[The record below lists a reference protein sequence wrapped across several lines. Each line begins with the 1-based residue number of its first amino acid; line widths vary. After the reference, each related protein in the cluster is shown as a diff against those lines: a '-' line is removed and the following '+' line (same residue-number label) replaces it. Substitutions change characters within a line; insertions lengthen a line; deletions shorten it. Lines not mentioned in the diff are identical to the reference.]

1 MTTKEELVQLL
12 SRPIVFQMPKR
23 LLPPPSWTMHTP
35 YAMWLIDVLRPRTFV
50 ELGAFKGTSYCAFC
64 QAIKELQLDTK
75 CFAVDTWQ
83 GDPHSNFYG
92 GDVFEDLSQY
102 HDENYAE
109 FSKMVRKD
117 FDSALPDFKDGSID
131 LLHIDGFHTYEA
143 VKHDF
148 ETWLPKVSKRGVVLF
163 HDISVREKDFGVW
176 RYWEEIKGRYP
187 HLEVHFGNGLG
198 TLLVG
203 SEVPENFQRL
213 VRTINE
219 SNESVQVFQGFFE
232 HLGRPCVN
240 VVEQQLL
247 VVEEQLLNETISR
260 HLKEIDETSRAW
272 EVRGAE
278 IDRLQGV
285 AAALR
290 AEVRRPWS
298 RVGFRRKTKE
308 ELEQSPLSPADRE
321 AATRKI
327 RAKLAYFSE
336 RRIGEILAISVEQ
349 VLGVAAAKLMKW
361 AWAPGSLQPLRSG
374 TQKLLISQ
382 RIKRQASLIEQS
394 GLFDENFYREQL
406 GLSFQVNFPLIAHFL
421 LVGGRTRLS
430 PHPLFDTRYYCSQL
444 KSFKERFCN
453 PLVHYLTVGWREGR
467 SPHVLFDVPFYR
479 AQEGAGE
486 MEPLQH
492 FLKAEAGRYLNP
504 NRLFDANYYLS
515 TNASELP
522 KEINPLT
529 DFIMEGAT
537 EGLRCHPLFDPGFYL
552 AQYPDVHA
560 GSWNPLT
567 HYLLHGWREGRFAA
581 PSVDLGMVA
590 PTEGVYR
597 IVAQGKRPPVATLPL
612 FIVYGA
618 QHVNF
623 LKNVFLPALDEHRGS
638 RILNVHF
645 LNYADNTPLLSDLDQ
660 QENIRFQDWS
670 ASREAQPIGFGEAHN
685 HLFSCVK
692 PPDCFI
698 IVNPDSTPLA
708 GCFDTLCNTY
718 QETSAGIVEAR
729 QWPRAHPKEYHL
741 ESGDTPW
748 ASGAFSLIDSKV
760 FSEIGGFDPVFYLY
774 GEDVDLSWRFWLAG
788 RRVVHEPKAICAH
801 FTGMYTYREDRFYHE
816 HFFSTR
822 NFLVLARKFFG
833 VQGEERALALLASSG
848 FPAEIRSQVVESY
861 MAMRSTIKMT
871 PAKGHPMIKI
881 LGMNVYHFPQPS
893 VQSLGLEQVKVVQ
906 EPVAHVG

>member
-1 MTTKEELVQLL
+1 MTTKHELIQLL

-35 YAMWLIDVLRPRTFV
+35 YAMWLIDVLRPRTLV

-64 QAIKELQLDTK
+64 QAVKELRVETK

-92 GDVFEDLSQY
+92 DDVFQDLSKY
-102 HDENYAE
+102 LGENYAD
-109 FSKMVRKD
+109 FSTMVRKD
-117 FDSALPDFKDGSID
+117 FDSALPDFKDDSID

-176 RYWEEIKGRYP
+176 RFWDEVKGRYP
-187 HLEVHFGNGLG
+187 HLEVPFGNGLG

-219 SNESVQVFQGFFE
+219 SNESVLVFQEFFE
-232 HLGRPCVN
+232 HLGRPCLN

-247 VVEEQLLNETISR
+247 KDTISEQAGKISQ
-260 HLKEIDETSRAW
+260 HLLEIDQTSRAW
-272 EVRGAE
+272 EARGVEIERLNGVEAAVRSE
-278 IDRLQGV
+278 ISQSRRWGV
-285 AAALR
+285 
-290 AEVRRPWS
+290 
-298 RVGFRRKTKE
+298 FRRKANSSTDR
-308 ELEQSPLSPADRE
+308 SPLSPAERMQVTE
-321 AATRKI
+321 TFRGKLTR
-327 RAKLAYFSE
+327 LSE
-336 RRIGEILAISVEQ
+336 RNIGEVLSIGFEQ
-349 VLGVAAAKLMKW
+349 VFGVASAKLMRW
-361 AWAPGSLQPLRSG
+361 AWAPGNLQPLRG
-374 TQKLLISQ
+374 TVRKLLISK
-382 RIKRQASLIEQS
+382 RIKQQASLIEES
-394 GLFDENFYREQL
+394 GLFDKTFYGEQL
-406 GLSFQVNFPLIAHFL
+406 GLSSEVYLPLIEHFL

-430 PHPLFDTRYYCSQL
+430 PNRLFDTRYYVSQL
-444 KSFKERFCN
+444 KSFRERFCN

-467 SPHVLFDVPFYR
+467 SPHILFDVPFYR

-486 MEPLQH
+486 GEPLRH
-492 FLKAEAGRYLNP
+492 FLQAEAGRYLNP
-504 NRLFDANYYLS
+504 NRLFDANYYLCA
-515 TNASELP
+515 NASEIP
-522 KEINPLT
+522 GEMNPLIH
-529 DFIMEGAT
+529 FMIEGAQ
-537 EGLRCHPLFDPGFYL
+537 EGFRCHPLFDPGFYL

-590 PTEGVYR
+590 PTEGVCR

-612 FIVYGA
+612 FVVYGA

-645 LNYADNTPLLSDLDQ
+645 LNYADNTPLLSDLEQ

-685 HLFSCVK
+685 HLFSCVN

-698 IVNPDSTPLA
+698 VVNPDSTPLA

-774 GEDVDLSWRFWLAG
+774 GEDVDLSWRVWLAG

-848 FPAEIRSQVVESY
+848 FPADIRSQVIESY
-861 MAMRSTIKMT
+861 MAMRSSIKMT
-871 PAKGHPMIKI
+871 SAQGHPMIKI